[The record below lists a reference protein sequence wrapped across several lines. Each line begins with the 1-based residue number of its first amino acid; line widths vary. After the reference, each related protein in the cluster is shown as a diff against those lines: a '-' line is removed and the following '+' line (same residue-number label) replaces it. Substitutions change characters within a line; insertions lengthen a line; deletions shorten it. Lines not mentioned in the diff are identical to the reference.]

1 VDSAERGDRG
11 VDAGELHRYH
21 PVQQVAT
28 AGAPVPL
35 IWKARD
41 AQPAKSGKDLEA
53 NVARAQ
59 WLVIIGST
67 SLVMKSRTSAAAPAR
82 RRSGEHLE
90 CVEVCRVDG
99 HDGS

>member
-1 VDSAERGDRG
+1 MDSAERGDRG

-21 PVQQVAT
+21 PVQQVA

-67 SLVMKSRTSAAAPAR
+67 SLVMKSRTECSSARSSAVRRASR
-82 RRSGEHLE
+82 VRRSLSG
-90 CVEVCRVDG
+90 RR
-99 HDGS
+99 S